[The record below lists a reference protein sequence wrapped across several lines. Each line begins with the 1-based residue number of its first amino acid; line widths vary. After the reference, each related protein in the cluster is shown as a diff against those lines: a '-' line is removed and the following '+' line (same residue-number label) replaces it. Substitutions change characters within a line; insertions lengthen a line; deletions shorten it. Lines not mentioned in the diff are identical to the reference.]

1 LKDFLENGKVVS
13 GMAWLPPAK
22 DYLPMN
28 TIERTIADLQQLLP
42 RAKGRRREAIER
54 IIRNLKASLADNA
67 FLDVRMPL
75 HG

>member
-1 LKDFLENGKVVS
+1 
-13 GMAWLPPAK
+13 
-22 DYLPMN
+22 MN
-28 TIERTIADLQQLLP
+28 TIERAIADLQQLLP